1 MPMEAQK
8 ILEELLKAVSKKDFL
23 REYLYISLRNKE
35 HCKGEIT
42 RPNKYLENVNDVMSV
57 ELSTSSGVLGRLE
70 VKKTLLQKAGMSV
83 EEAWEIARANT
94 INKEAINPYA
104 DELLE
109 AAEVVEDDLQS
120 IKEIKKIVKE
130 VCGNMTVITSK
141 SKYDG
146 AGAIYATEKLKQF
159 ANGSRL
165 LIIPNS
171 IHELIA
177 MRYEVGMDIV
187 ELNKIIRNTNKTGC
201 ENNEVLSDRAYVID
215 F

>member
-1 MPMEAQK
+1 MPMGAQK

-42 RPNKYLENVNDVMSV
+42 RPNKYLENINDVMSV

>member
-1 MPMEAQK
+1 MPMGAQK

-23 REYLYISLRNKE
+23 RKHLYISLRNKE
-35 HCKGEIT
+35 RCNGEIT
-42 RPNKYLENVNDVMSV
+42 RPNKYLENINDVMSV
-57 ELSTSSGVLGRLE
+57 ELSTSSGILGRLE
-70 VKKTLLQKAGMSV
+70 AKKILLQKAGLSV

-109 AAEVVEDDLQS
+109 AAEAVEDDLQS

-146 AGAIYATEKLKQF
+146 AGTIYATEKLKQF

-165 LIIPNS
+165 LIIPIS

-177 MRYEVGMDIV
+177 MRYEVGMDIIK
-187 ELNKIIRNTNKTGC
+187 LNEIIRNTNKTGC

>member
-42 RPNKYLENVNDVMSV
+42 RTNKYLENINDVMSV

>member
-42 RPNKYLENVNDVMSV
+42 RPNKYLENINDVMSV

-146 AGAIYATEKLKQF
+146 DGAIYATEKLKQF

>member
-42 RPNKYLENVNDVMSV
+42 RPNKYLENINDVMSV
-57 ELSTSSGVLGRLE
+57 ELSTSSGVLERLE

>member
-1 MPMEAQK
+1 MEAQK

-42 RPNKYLENVNDVMSV
+42 RPNKYLENINDVMSV

-201 ENNEVLSDRAYVID
+201 ENNEVSSDRAYVID

>member
-1 MPMEAQK
+1 MEAQK

-23 REYLYISLRNKE
+23 REHLYISLRNKE
-35 HCKGEIT
+35 RCNGEIT
-42 RPNKYLENVNDVMSV
+42 RPNKYLENINDVMSV
-57 ELSTSSGVLGRLE
+57 ELSTSSGILGRLE
-70 VKKTLLQKAGMSV
+70 AKKTLLQKAGMSV

-104 DELLE
+104 E
-109 AAEVVEDDLQS
+109 
-120 IKEIKKIVKE
+120 
-130 VCGNMTVITSK
+130 CGNMTVITSK

-146 AGAIYATEKLKQF
+146 AGTIYATEKLKQF

-165 LIIPNS
+165 LIIPRS

-177 MRYEVGMDIV
+177 MRYEVGMDIIK
-187 ELNKIIRNTNKTGC
+187 LNEIIRNTNKTGC

>member
-42 RPNKYLENVNDVMSV
+42 RPNKYLENINDVMSV

-187 ELNKIIRNTNKTGC
+187 ELNEIIRNTNKTGC

>member
-8 ILEELLKAVSKKDFL
+8 ILEELLKALSKKDFL

-42 RPNKYLENVNDVMSV
+42 RPNKYLENINDVMSV

>member
-1 MPMEAQK
+1 MEAQK

-42 RPNKYLENVNDVMSV
+42 RPNKQLENINDVMSV

>member
-42 RPNKYLENVNDVMSV
+42 RPNKYLENINDVMSV

-165 LIIPNS
+165 LIIPSS

>member
-1 MPMEAQK
+1 MEAQK

-42 RPNKYLENVNDVMSV
+42 RPNKYLENINDVMSV

>member
-42 RPNKYLENVNDVMSV
+42 RPNKYLENINDVMSV

-141 SKYDG
+141 SEYDG

>member
-35 HCKGEIT
+35 YCKGEIT
-42 RPNKYLENVNDVMSV
+42 RPNKYLENINDVMSV

>member
-1 MPMEAQK
+1 
-8 ILEELLKAVSKKDFL
+8 
-23 REYLYISLRNKE
+23 
-35 HCKGEIT
+35 
-42 RPNKYLENVNDVMSV
+42 MSV
-57 ELSTSSGVLGRLE
+57 ELSTSSGILGRLE
-70 VKKTLLQKAGMSV
+70 AKKTLLQKAGLSV

-109 AAEVVEDDLQS
+109 AAEAVEDDLQS

-165 LIIPNS
+165 LIIPIS

-177 MRYEVGMDIV
+177 MRYEVGMDIIK
-187 ELNKIIRNTNKTGC
+187 LNEIISNTNKTGC

>member
-42 RPNKYLENVNDVMSV
+42 RPNKYLENINDVMSV

-83 EEAWEIARANT
+83 EEALEIARANT

>member
-35 HCKGEIT
+35 RCKGEIT
-42 RPNKYLENVNDVMSV
+42 RPNKYLENINDVMSV

>member
-42 RPNKYLENVNDVMSV
+42 RPNKYLENINDVMSV

-94 INKEAINPYA
+94 INKETINPYA

-187 ELNKIIRNTNKTGC
+187 ELNEIIRNTNKTGC

>member
-42 RPNKYLENVNDVMSV
+42 RPNKYLENINDVMSV

-171 IHELIA
+171 IHKLIA

>member
-42 RPNKYLENVNDVMSV
+42 RPNKYLENINDVMSV

-187 ELNKIIRNTNKTGC
+187 ELNKIIRNTNKTGR

>member
-35 HCKGEIT
+35 HCKSEIT
-42 RPNKYLENVNDVMSV
+42 RPNKYLENINDVMSV

>member
-42 RPNKYLENVNDVMSV
+42 RPNKYLENINDVMSV

-165 LIIPNS
+165 LIIPIS

-177 MRYEVGMDIV
+177 MRYEVGMDII
-187 ELNKIIRNTNKTGC
+187 ELNEIIRNTNKTGC

>member
-1 MPMEAQK
+1 MPMEVQK
-8 ILEELLKAVSKKDFL
+8 ILEELLKAVSKKNFL
-23 REYLYISLRNKE
+23 REHLYISLRNKE
-35 HCKGEIT
+35 RCNGEIT
-42 RPNKYLENVNDVMSV
+42 RPNKYLENINDVMSV
-57 ELSTSSGVLGRLE
+57 ELSTSSGVLGRLGA
-70 VKKTLLQKAGMSV
+70 KKTLLQKAGMSV
-83 EEAWEIARANT
+83 EEAWEIARTNT

-130 VCGNMTVITSK
+130 ICGNITVITSK

-165 LIIPNS
+165 LIIPSS

-177 MRYEVGMDIV
+177 MRYEVGMDIIT
-187 ELNKIIRNTNKTGC
+187 LNEIIRNTNKTGR